1 MFPWLA
7 RICWGCSIGCF
18 TYSFVIQVISEKAL
32 YERVYLQFERCFY
45 MKIIIA
51 IILKISCKLTFI
63 LFLFFLPN
71 QKQESGFHQDV
82 YSKSCGLQSHAKFYR
97 LYKGIFLHVI
107 SVCIIVPWFHLPCQ
121 THAVCHTSK
130 SRYSHSV
137 GISFL
142 HNFRKRS
149 LKCWKLA

>member
-1 MFPWLA
+1 MVGKDL
-7 RICWGCSIGCF
+7 
-18 TYSFVIQVISEKAL
+18 L
-32 YERVYLQFERCFY
+32 RVFYRLFYLQFCDSSDQWKNTVWKVLLAIWEMFLHENNHSYNFLRLVANWLLSSFCSFFQTKNKNQVFTK
-45 MKIIIA
+45 MFIA
-51 IILKISCKLTFI
+51 SRA
-63 LFLFFLPN
+63 
-71 QKQESGFHQDV
+71 
-82 YSKSCGLQSHAKFYR
+82 GLQSHAKFYR